1 MEKTQITEVQEQELL
16 KHFTKRRTLGIVF
29 FIIGILGYV
38 PIGITF
44 FDNTATSFY
53 TSPSA
58 ALFIIG
64 IMFLAQSN
72 SAISKIKKND
82 YQVYKTTC
90 KKVGSLGHAVVE
102 NNEVL
107 SKKVKKPLKR
117 IELLGS
123 TKSIQADNEIGIVQV
138 NKDFWAFSL

>member
-16 KHFTKRRTLGIVF
+16 KHFSKRRTLGIVF

-44 FDNTATSFY
+44 FANTATTFY

-64 IMFLAQSN
+64 IMYLAQSN
-72 SAISKIKKND
+72 AISKIKKND
-82 YQVYKTTC
+82 YQVYKATC
-90 KKVGSLGHAVVE
+90 KKVSSLGYAVVE

-107 SKKVKKPLKR
+107 SKKVKKPTKW
-117 IELLGS
+117 IEMLGS
-123 TKSIQADNEIGIVQV
+123 TKSIQADKEIGILQV